1 MTRRLWAGCVGLMV
15 VLVISAWP
23 SIPTMVDDAYVSLR
37 YARNL
42 ALGNGLVYNA
52 GQPPVEG
59 YTNFLWVVW
68 MAPGTLLPVH
78 PATWATGWGL
88 LFGCA
93 GLATAT
99 GLATTL
105 CTRDTSTPSPWALV
119 PAAALAAVP
128 AYGIAVTNGLE
139 TGMYLAMVMGAA
151 WAVFDGRR
159 PLLGG
164 ALAGLLYLV
173 RPEGLA
179 VGGALVLVPLLD
191 RRRDLRPVAAL
202 LGIVIPY
209 FVCRTVYFGT
219 LIPNTFAAQA
229 REPFLDMMTMNAGY
243 FRRSKELYAG
253 AVLAWLVAAVL
264 ARSGSKSEPP
274 ASKEP
279 RTLQKYA
286 LLGIAAGLTLVS
298 LRVYNWMPGARL
310 LLAPIALT
318 LVALAPTL
326 QIAPR
331 LARWTAGGGLGLG
344 VLYLSFG
351 PPRQIETRYDANNT
365 VLPGNPAEVLARAIA
380 ATAPPGAWLLARDA
394 GVVPYFVGATVN
406 VIDIHPFSLTD
417 PVLTGKRFDLDH
429 VLAVDPTW
437 IVTTADTPEGLPTK
451 YTEERALLADPRVL
465 GHYVRGPDARQHH
478 RRWYALWTRAD

>member
-1 MTRRLWAGCVGLMV
+1 MTRRLWAACLFLMAI
-15 VLVISAWP
+15 LVISAWP
-23 SIPTMVDDAYVSLR
+23 SLPTMVDDAYVSLR

-78 PATWATGWGL
+78 PSTWATAWGL
-88 LFGCA
+88 IFGCA

-105 CTRDTSTPSPWALV
+105 CARDASPPTLARAASPWALL

-139 TGMYLAMVMGAA
+139 TGMYVAMVLGAA

-164 ALAGLLYLV
+164 TLAGLLYLV

-179 VGGALVLVPLLD
+179 VGGALALLPLLGK
-191 RRRDLRPVAAL
+191 RRDLRPVAAL
-202 LGIVIPY
+202 LGIVVPY
-209 FVCRTVYFGT
+209 FVCRTIYFGT

-253 AVLAWLVAAVL
+253 AVLAWLLAAVL
-264 ARSGSKSEPP
+264 G
-274 ASKEP
+274 P

-310 LLAPIALT
+310 FLAPIALT

-326 QIAPR
+326 QMAPR
-331 LARWTAGGGLGLG
+331 PARWMAGGGLALG

-351 PPRQIETRYDANNT
+351 PPRQVETRYDATNT
-365 VLPGNPAEVLARAIA
+365 VLPGNPAEVLARGIA
-380 ATAPPGAWLLARDA
+380 ATAPPGSWLLARDA
-394 GVVPYFVGATVN
+394 GVVPYFVGPTVN

-417 PVLTGKRFDLDH
+417 PVLTGKRFNLDH

-451 YTEERALLADPRVL
+451 YTEERALLADPRVR
-465 GHYVRGPDARQHH
+465 GHYARGPDARQHH
-478 RRWYALWTRAD
+478 RRWYTLWTREE